1 MYINHPVHIVPEDAG
16 LSLSPSAFIPFC
28 EFGGDMSAMGVRID
42 AFDNP
47 VCSSFKA
54 KILNNAVCYEVDLE
68 NYKIPDKLE
77 KQLKLGLVFFMDY
90 NEDKQLIMDESVEG
104 DEGDVSRGEII
115 DGSNEDENA
124 FIYLNTIGEH

>member
-1 MYINHPVHIVPEDAG
+1 
-16 LSLSPSAFIPFC
+16 
-28 EFGGDMSAMGVRID
+28 MGVKID

-54 KILNNAVCYEVDLE
+54 KIMNNALCYEVDLE
-68 NYKIPDKLE
+68 NYKITDKLE

-90 NEDKQLIMDESVEG
+90 NEDKQLIMDESLES

-124 FIYLNTIGEH
+124 FIYLNTIGE

>member
-1 MYINHPVHIVPEDAG
+1 
-16 LSLSPSAFIPFC
+16 
-28 EFGGDMSAMGVRID
+28 MGVKID
-42 AFDNP
+42 EFDNP

-54 KILNNAVCYEVDLE
+54 KILNNALCYEVDLE
-68 NYKIPDKLE
+68 NYKIHDKLE

-104 DEGDVSRGEII
+104 AEGDVSRGEII

-124 FIYLNTIGEH
+124 FIYLDTIGEH

>member
-1 MYINHPVHIVPEDAG
+1 
-16 LSLSPSAFIPFC
+16 
-28 EFGGDMSAMGVRID
+28 MSAMGVKID

-54 KILNNAVCYEVDLE
+54 KIMNNALCYEVDLE

-90 NEDKQLIMDESVEG
+90 NEDKQLIMDESLESDEG
-104 DEGDVSRGEII
+104 DESRGEII

-124 FIYLNTIGEH
+124 FIYLNTIGE

>member
-1 MYINHPVHIVPEDAG
+1 MYINHPVHIVPEESG

-28 EFGGDMSAMGVRID
+28 EFGGDMSAMGVKID

-54 KILNNAVCYEVDLE
+54 KIMNNALCYEVDLE

-90 NEDKQLIMDESVEG
+90 NEDKQLIMDESLES

-124 FIYLNTIGEH
+124 FIYLNTIGE